1 MINFLGKRIES
12 AIFDMD
18 GTMFDTERLR
28 FQTIRQASVELAGRP
43 IEERTL
49 IGSLGLSAV
58 RAEALAKEHYGE
70 DYPYREIRR
79 RADELEL
86 EHVRT
91 HGVPVKVGLL
101 QVLERLR
108 RSGLTM
114 AVATSSR
121 RAIAEEYLINANVLK
136 YFDITVC
143 GDEVQRGKP
152 HPEIFQRAAA
162 ELSRSPE
169 HCLMVEDS
177 ENGLLSA
184 SEAGGQPILIHDIK
198 PPRSEIEA
206 RAFQSYPSM
215 LDFLSDLADCVP
227 KLGVPALTDPFPQAI
242 NQMRVGIHGFGAM
255 GGGYLTQ
262 VFSHWDGYTRPCEIV
277 GVTGDRLLQDA
288 VNAFGKFSVRYGKYA
303 FDQAIDRLRLI
314 HMSDED
320 AIVKMYCESLL
331 VGLALPEQAIR
342 QQAPVIARGLLRRYE
357 QGAGELTMVVV
368 LNKVAGANFVR
379 RHIESALLGM
389 TSPPECAKI
398 LAATHFSETVVSRI
412 VTRLGRESVLRQ
424 LRIKCELFEKNLSDV
439 HKTRET
445 SQQTPDDESHPEV
458 VERRVN
464 LLRNAS
470 GPAQALSELHLILFN
485 SEPDMLLYAQGG
497 GAVLKRLRQ
506 VKTVEDIAQIQTIKN
521 RLWNGTHA
529 IVAWYSS
536 LLGYSTI
543 GRGMGDERVMALV
556 EQLTESEIKPALL
569 RESPELEGVI
579 TMLMRP
585 FIERCR
591 SSFKDPC
598 KRVGRDPLRKLRRSE
613 RILGSIALARKHGIP
628 TPGLEFAIALAIRY
642 ALSDAAQQDLEC
654 ELIRGIYMRNPSVEA
669 VLTYRGSYNGHPYQG
684 LDAVADASLIAAV
697 AEHFQKLADPD
708 SSHWRWPL
716 DLARSPA
723 PHDPLDAG
731 AAANDAVIPV
741 RAVCGS

>member
-1 MINFLGKRIES
+1 MINFLGKHIES

-28 FQTIRQASVELAGRP
+28 FQTIRQASLELAGRP

-79 RADELEL
+79 RADQLEL

-91 HGVPVKVGLL
+91 HGVPVKAGLL

-121 RAIAEEYLINANVLK
+121 RSIAEEYLINANVLK

-152 HPEIFQRAAA
+152 HPEIFLRAAT

-169 HCLMVEDS
+169 RCLMVEDS

-198 PPRSEIEA
+198 APRADIEA
-206 RAFQSYPSM
+206 RAFQSYPGM

-227 KLGVPALTDPFPQAI
+227 KLGVPAVTDPFPQAI

-277 GVTGDRLLQDA
+277 GVTGDQMLRDA
-288 VNAFGKFSVRYGKYA
+288 VNAFGKFSVRYGKHA
-303 FDQAIDRLRLI
+303 FDQTIDHVRLI
-314 HMSDED
+314 HMADED
-320 AIVKMYCESLL
+320 GIVAMYCDSLI

-342 QQAPVIARGLLRRYE
+342 RQAPVIARGLLRRYE
-357 QGAGELTMVVV
+357 QGRGDLTIVVV
-368 LNKVAGANFVR
+368 LNKVGGASYVR
-379 RHIESALLGM
+379 RHVEAALLEI
-389 TSPPECAKI
+389 TNHFECAKV

-412 VTRLGRESVLRQ
+412 VTRLGRESLQRQ
-424 LRIKCELFEKNLSDV
+424 LRIKCELFEKNLAAV
-439 HKTRET
+439 HSAQRSALPDPGDEPTLDLDQHQH
-445 SQQTPDDESHPEV
+445 QQVS
-458 VERRVN
+458 

-470 GPAQALSELHLILFN
+470 APARALSQLHLILFN

-497 GAVLKRLRQ
+497 GPVLRNLRQ
-506 VKTVEDIAQIQTIKN
+506 VKTVADIAQIQTIKN

-556 EQLTESEIKPALL
+556 RQLIENEIQPALL
-569 RESPELEGVI
+569 LESPGLEAI
-579 TMLMRP
+579 IKMMMRP

-598 KRVGRDPLRKLRRSE
+598 KRVGRDPLRKLRRRE

-642 ALSDAAQQDLEC
+642 ALSDAAEHDLEC
-654 ELIRGIYMRNPSVEA
+654 ELIRSIYARNPSAEA
-669 VLTYRGSYNGHPYQG
+669 VLTYRGNYHGQPYQG
-684 LDAVADASLIAAV
+684 LDRITDAALIAAISD
-697 AEHFQKLADPD
+697 HFEKLADPQGP
-708 SSHWRWPL
+708 HWQWPL
-716 DLARSPA
+716 DLARCVATGGRVTSRTVSN
-723 PHDPLDAG
+723 
-731 AAANDAVIPV
+731 AAIES
-741 RAVCGS
+741 CS

>member
-43 IEERTL
+43 IEDRTL

-152 HPEIFQRAAA
+152 NPEIFLRAAA

-184 SEAGGQPILIHDIK
+184 SDAGGQPILIHDIK
-198 PPRSEIEA
+198 PPRPEIEA
-206 RAFQSYPSM
+206 RAFRSYPSM
-215 LDFLSDLADCVP
+215 LDFLSDLAGCVP
-227 KLGVPALTDPFPQAI
+227 KLGVPAVTDPFPQAI

-277 GVTGDRLLQDA
+277 GVTGDRLLHDA
-288 VNAFGKFSVRYGKYA
+288 VNAFGKISVRYGKYA
-303 FDQAIDRLRLI
+303 FDQTIDRLRLI
-314 HMSDED
+314 HMADED
-320 AIVKMYCESLL
+320 AIVKMYCDSLI

-342 QQAPVIARGLLRRYE
+342 QQARLIARGLLRRFE
-357 QGAGELTMVVV
+357 QGLGELTILVV
-368 LNKVAGANFVR
+368 LNKVGGASFVR
-379 RHIESALLGM
+379 RHIEAALLGL
-389 TSPPECAKI
+389 TSSAECAKI
-398 LAATHFSETVVSRI
+398 LSNTHFSESVVSRI
-412 VTRLGRESVLRQ
+412 VTRLGRESLLRQ
-424 LRIKCELFEKNLSDV
+424 LRIKTELFEKNLAEAHKADDAAAQAPGDV
-439 HKTRET
+439 A
-445 SQQTPDDESHPEV
+445 HPEI
-458 VERRVN
+458 ERRVS
-464 LLRNAS
+464 LLRDAS
-470 GPAQALSELHLILFN
+470 RPAQALSDLHLILFN

-497 GAVLKRLRQ
+497 GAVLRQLRQ

-543 GRGMGDERVMALV
+543 GRGMGDERVVALV
-556 EQLTESEIKPALL
+556 QQLIENEIKPALL
-569 RESPELEGVI
+569 RETPELEGVI

-613 RILGSIALARKHGIP
+613 RILGSIALARKHGIA

-642 ALSDAAQQDLEC
+642 ALSDEAHEDLEC
-654 ELIRGIYMRNPSVEA
+654 ELIRGIYSRTPSVEA

-684 LDAVADASLIAAV
+684 LDPVADASLIAAV
-697 AEHFQKLADPD
+697 TDHFEKLADRNSP
-708 SSHWRWPL
+708 HWQWPL
-716 DLARSPA
+716 AARRRFTDNRDLEST
-723 PHDPLDAG
+723 
-731 AAANDAVIPV
+731 AAANDAIIPV
-741 RAVCGS
+741 TACAS